1 LSAPGSIRTERRG
14 AVLIITIDRIHRKNA
29 ITAELYSALRDA
41 VIEAQRDSDV
51 GCLLVTGAG
60 GEFTAGNDLDD
71 FIANPPDHGD
81 APVFQFMHAVVDC
94 DKPLVA
100 AVDGVAVGIGT
111 TLLLHCDFVL
121 ATPRARFKLP
131 FVDLGVVPEFGSTLL
146 LPGLVG
152 YARAAELL
160 LLCDTFDA
168 QTAER
173 LGLVNR
179 IVASEDLAQQ
189 ALAVAERLA
198 SKPSS
203 SVRDTRRLMRA
214 GLRERLH
221 EAIGSEGRRVAE
233 GLQSPAFAAALSAL
247 KKQR

>member
-1 LSAPGSIRTERRG
+1 
-14 AVLIITIDRIHRKNA
+14 LIITIDRIHRKNA

-152 YARAAELL
+152 
-160 LLCDTFDA
+160 
-168 QTAER
+168 
-173 LGLVNR
+173 
-179 IVASEDLAQQ
+179 
-189 ALAVAERLA
+189 
-198 SKPSS
+198 
-203 SVRDTRRLMRA
+203 
-214 GLRERLH
+214 
-221 EAIGSEGRRVAE
+221 
-233 GLQSPAFAAALSAL
+233 
-247 KKQR
+247 